1 MIINIICALMAFVD
15 QPPKSDYYVVVFSC
29 DGVNQNVI
37 PTESH
42 VFSTWVEITNNRIT
56 DSVDINWQSTSP
68 DDFVNTNVGR
78 NVPIKEIFKSRTSKT
93 NKLKYWTLKI
103 DQSFFA
109 KAKKQ
114 EKNLIL
120 YKTFDK
126 RTRPVAINCIH
137 AISDVSGYLETDS
150 SFGNEAAQKIV
161 ELFIKNEN
169 AKATK
174 NNYVIEMILSNLYD
188 DKLAF

>member
-1 MIINIICALMAFVD
+1 M
-15 QPPKSDYYVVVFSC
+15 
-29 DGVNQNVI
+29 
-37 PTESH
+37 
-42 VFSTWVEITNNRIT
+42 
-56 DSVDINWQSTSP
+56 
-68 DDFVNTNVGR
+68 
-78 NVPIKEIFKSRTSKT
+78 
-93 NKLKYWTLKI
+93 
-103 DQSFFA
+103 
-109 KAKKQ
+109 KQ
-114 EKNLIL
+114 ELHKFTLRRKQKNLIL